1 MMDWWWANMEKGY
14 YLWAPGAHKRFSW
27 VKAPGQVGFLNSA
40 HCISEAM
47 VEGKPVFGGDGVII
61 HRLGLDWFPFTESLS
76 HVIVEGVFNDRDEFC
91 DCTVHMWEDVPGGV
105 NHLTASVLN
114 SRCSMPP
121 AFVMECPEANPTD
134 EERGIHSEYE
144 ASRWPVFLPTPAKLR
159 SKVLECLKRVNA
171 ETLIDKRVG
180 ALSGGEVQRVL
191 LAMALEPLPN
201 ILILDEPMSGVDEA
215 GERQLLDLLDE
226 IRTNYDLSILLS
238 THDFGTLKR
247 VDKVILL
254 KKQVLVQGP
263 PLLVLSSP
271 EFRAQFPEH
280 GKGGVQG

>member
-1 MMDWWWANMEKGY
+1 MTDYIPNGGQTGLPIRDNIHVRLPAFAPAPRPRPELAAPVIAPAFAERGFVLGAWSQHFLAGVTAEMMDWWWANMEKGY

-27 VKAPGQVGFLNSA
+27 VKAPGQVGFLNSV

-47 VEGKPVFGGDGVII
+47 VEGKPVFGGDGVMI

-91 DCTVHMWEDVPGGV
+91 DCTIHMWEDVPGGV

-144 ASRWPVFLPTPAKLR
+144 ASRWPAFLPTLFHLWEEHPDPSQNVPCDLTVVWKDG
-159 SKVLECLKRVNA
+159 KPEYTA
-171 ETLIDKRVG
+171 ENGPV
-180 ALSGGEVQRVL
+180 
-191 LAMALEPLPN
+191 
-201 ILILDEPMSGVDEA
+201 
-215 GERQLLDLLDE
+215 E
-226 IRTNYDLSILLS
+226 I
-238 THDFGTLKR
+238 
-247 VDKVILL
+247 
-254 KKQVLVQGP
+254 
-263 PLLVLSSP
+263 
-271 EFRAQFPEH
+271 
-280 GKGGVQG
+280 